1 MYIVA
6 SWHVVLVL
14 AVMYCQIAAVGDKAA
29 RCTSIEAILS
39 DLRPALS
46 RRGDFR
52 SRTQRCAERIHCTAT
67 RSRGNLCAPRVSPR
81 RSSVNFNGGGG
92 CEIFH
97 REETLVVRVAE
108 QRCGRSRPATLFCCL
123 AIQVIAWQ
131 WRVATDRRTNR
142 QTEGHHYRIKT
153 LLCGRGLNNM
163 ADDSIGGCHEK
174 IWGQIVVLGLWQA
187 LIMGIWDFA
196 QIIGGSWPLTPYRA
210 PWTTDAR

>member
-81 RSSVNFNGGGG
+81 RSSVNFNGGEGVK
-92 CEIFH
+92 FF
-97 REETLVVRVAE
+97 T
-108 QRCGRSRPATLFCCL
+108 GRKHSWSGWLSSAAAAHCL
-123 AIQVIAWQ
+123 LHYSAAWPFRSLPDNDA
-131 WRVATDRRTNR
+131 WR
-142 QTEGHHYRIKT
+142 QTDERTDKQKDITIALRPCFVAG
-153 LLCGRGLNNM
+153 GL
-163 ADDSIGGCHEK
+163 I
-174 IWGQIVVLGLWQA
+174 IWQ
-187 LIMGIWDFA
+187 
-196 QIIGGSWPLTPYRA
+196 
-210 PWTTDAR
+210 TTA